1 MLRALVLRQPW
12 ANLVR
17 DGLKKIEVRSW
28 TTKHRGD
35 LLICAAKS
43 ADAGWEYDGNQP
55 RGVTICLVTLLDVR
69 LLRRSDV
76 RPAMLGKHGWL
87 LHEGSYAWVL
97 TAPRRLVPRPTV
109 GKLGLV
115 DVHPDLIVPA

>member
-1 MLRALVLRQPW
+1 LRALVLRQPW

-69 LLRRSDV
+69 PLRRSDM
-76 RPAMLGKHGWL
+76 RPAMLRKGGWL
-87 LHEGSYAWVL
+87 LNEGSFAWIL
-97 TAPRRLVPRPTV
+97 SNPRRLVPRTTI
-109 GKLGLV
+109 GKLGLF
-115 DVHPDLIVPA
+115 DLPDAIIIPA

>member
-1 MLRALVLRQPW
+1 
-12 ANLVR
+12 LVR

-35 LLICAAKS
+35 LLICAAKA
-43 ADAGWEYDGNQP
+43 ADSPWEYDGNEP

-69 LLRRSDV
+69 PLRRSDV
-76 RPAMLGKHGWL
+76 RPAMLGRHGWL
-87 LHEGSYAWVL
+87 LHEGSFAWVL

-109 GKLGLV
+109 GKLGLF
-115 DVHPDLIVPA
+115 DVHRGLIVPA

>member
-1 MLRALVLRQPW
+1 VRALVVRQPW

-28 TTKHRGD
+28 TTAHRGD
-35 LLICAAKS
+35 LLICAAKA
-43 ADAGWEYDGNQP
+43 ADSSWEYDGNEP

-76 RPAMLGKHGWL
+76 RPAMLGKHSWI

-97 TAPRRLVPRPTV
+97 SDPRRLQPRPTV
-109 GKLGLV
+109 GKLGLF
-115 DVHPDLIVPA
+115 DLPDDIIIPA

>member
-1 MLRALVLRQPW
+1 MVRALVVRQPW

-55 RGVTICLVTLLDVR
+55 SGVTICLVTLLDVR
-69 LLRRSDV
+69 PLRRSDV
-76 RPAMLGKHGWL
+76 RPAMLGRHAWL
-87 LHEGSYAWVL
+87 LNEGAFALVL
-97 TAPRRLVPRPTV
+97 SDPRRLAPRPTV
-109 GKLGLV
+109 GKLGLFEL
-115 DVHPDLIVPA
+115 PDDIIIPA

>member
-1 MLRALVLRQPW
+1 MVRALVLRQPW

-35 LLICAAKS
+35 LLICAAKA
-43 ADAGWEYDGNQP
+43 ADPRCEYDGNQP

-69 LLRRSDV
+69 PLRRSDV
-76 RPAMLGKHGWL
+76 RSAMLGKGGWIL
-87 LHEGSYAWVL
+87 NEGSYAWVL
-97 TAPRRLVPRPTV
+97 ANPRRLVPRPTV
-109 GKLGLV
+109 GKLGLFGL
-115 DVHPDLIVPA
+115 PDDIVVPA

>member
-1 MLRALVLRQPW
+1 
-12 ANLVR
+12 LVR

-76 RPAMLGKHGWL
+76 RPAMLGKGGWILNQGSFAWL
-87 LHEGSYAWVL
+87 LGD
-97 TAPRRLVPRPTV
+97 PRPLKPRPTR
-109 GKLGLV
+109 GQLGIF
-115 DVHPDLIVPA
+115 DVPSRLIMRA